1 MDKEGL
7 IFNVLSGPNSIL
19 LRQREVEL
27 DAQRSV
33 EGFFWVSL
41 TMSSNGDTL
50 GGGF

>member
-1 MDKEGL
+1 MDRDGL
-7 IFNVLSGPNSIL
+7 IFKVLSGPNSIFL
-19 LRQREVEL
+19 TQREVEL
-27 DAQRSV
+27 ATQRSV